1 VRALRL
7 VGFAAVMLGGLV
19 VAIAAAFV
27 LGAAADSIPL
37 PDDVF
42 DSSLPRWLVGLGAT
56 SLLLGGLAVANTML
70 PLPRV
75 QHVLGGGTLLGAVT
89 TLALLLLWLA
99 AYAGDRVYV
108 RLAGR
113 RVPLPTNLTED
124 RLFWS
129 LLAAPVTVFAL
140 VVWIVTIRWAW
151 RRLTGAERAGRA

>member
-1 VRALRL
+1 M
-7 VGFAAVMLGGLV
+7 GFAAVVLGGLV

-27 LGAAADSIPL
+27 LGAAVDSIPL

-42 DSSLPRWLVGLGAT
+42 DSSLPRRLVGLGAT
-56 SLLLGGLAVANTML
+56 TVLLGGLAIANTML

-75 QHVLGGGTLLGAVT
+75 QHALGGGALLGAVT

-108 RLAGR
+108 RVAGT

-124 RLFWS
+124 RLFWG
-129 LLAAPVTVFAL
+129 LLAVPVALFAL
-140 VVWIVTIRWAW
+140 VVWLVTIRWAW